1 MEMSWVGS
9 EKLQKPVWLKMYKPK
24 ENKVIQVRGGRTMV
38 IQSKNVKPLKT
49 TEGFKM
55 GRTGSGDNDPLFS
68 TCVRGKE

>member
-1 MEMSWVGS
+1 
-9 EKLQKPVWLKMYKPK
+9 MYKPK

-55 GRTGSGDNDPLFS
+55 GTTGSGDNDPLFS